1 MKEKVFLV
9 FFSFISLFF
18 IAQNNS
24 TNKDLTKDPF
34 FIPAS
39 KSKEQPTKIKIIHAD
54 LTQKKAHVFSG
65 NTFMSGN
72 VHLEHKGS
80 ILKADTVIFYSEN
93 IKTI

>member
-39 KSKEQPTKIKIIHAD
+39 KSKEQPTKVKIIHAD
-54 LTQKKAHVFSG
+54 LTQKK
-65 NTFMSGN
+65 
-72 VHLEHKGS
+72 E
-80 ILKADTVIFYSEN
+80 D
-93 IKTI
+93 